1 MSTSRFSRVRYSAA
15 LVVSLLAGAPSLAH
29 AFQGSVAQPVAAIAP
44 AGSRQDELLQ
54 LWSLAKAGDNGGFN
68 DALGAIAGEPNA
80 LLRNDAAL
88 LHEHYAARE
97 KTREDRIVEVKK
109 EFEKTIA
116 EPRTDLTLSKALRS
130 MIEWNE
136 LSLDKAAVLGD
147 PRVKEIVSASDAA
160 ARKAEERG
168 DQLTAGELFVLLDLL
183 MDVKGTYKPDVRR
196 LGQRQEMLRLYVPER
211 LWELRNNR
219 AKAGGDKPLPPYNP
233 FGDDWKVKLAS
244 IDQTLVERCLAYARR
259 HVSQTPMS
267 ELLMGGIENVRTMVT
282 TQDLGAVFPKLKDEA
297 ARKAMLAY
305 LDEQDAALAK
315 GGDYDTGRVDRV
327 LTALAE
333 KNASTVGIAEPA
345 LLHEFGAGAM
355 SRLDEFSEIIWP
367 DEVRRFQKSTQ
378 GRFVGVGIQIEYDE
392 LQNIRVVSPIEGTPA
407 QRAGIKPGD
416 IISKVDGRSIFGLSL
431 DQAVDVITG
440 PENTDVE
447 LTIERPIDD
456 PSAKPADKPADKPD
470 ESKDAA
476 SKDGAKAEAPK
487 NAPEVKKETL
497 NFTLHRSVI
506 KVVTVKGWK
515 REGAKEDAWN
525 WYIDPANKIGYVRLT
540 QFADTS
546 CAEFERAI
554 SEMQSQGL
562 NALVFDLRFDP
573 GGLLDQAVCIGR
585 KFVNVEGGPI
595 VRVQGPGKRLEDT
608 QWSDPSEASLSH
620 IPIIVLV
627 NQGSASASEIV
638 SGCISTYAHKGQVDA
653 LVLGAR
659 SYGKGSVQNVW
670 PVTSNCI
677 IKVTTA
683 HYMLPNN
690 KIIHRMPGAT
700 EWGIE
705 PDLKVEMLPK
715 QTGEALLTRRDADVV
730 PLNKDGIDLKAPRP
744 DPEQLLTKGTDLQ
757 LETAVLLLKARV
769 LAAHMPEATAQSKDG
784 QHPTP

>member
-1 MSTSRFSRVRYSAA
+1 MSSRRFLRGRLPGA
-15 LVVSLLAGAPSLAH
+15 LVLSVLAGV
-29 AFQGSVAQPVAAIAP
+29 GSVALGYQGEAP
-44 AGSRQDELLQ
+44 ALAGGAASPRAELVQ
-54 LWSLAKAGDNGGFN
+54 LWPLAKAGDNVGL
-68 DALGAIAGEPNA
+68 DEALRQIAGAPGS
-80 LLRNDAAL
+80 LLHQEAAAL
-88 LHEHYAARE
+88 HDHYAARE
-97 KTREDRIVEVKK
+97 RLREDRIAEVKK
-109 EFEKTIA
+109 ELDKALA
-116 EPRTDLTLSKALRS
+116 EPRTDLTLSKSLRS
-130 MIEWNE
+130 LIEWHE
-136 LSLDKAAVLGD
+136 LSLDKPAVVADSRLKDVVG
-147 PRVKEIVSASDAA
+147 ASQEA

-211 LWELRNNR
+211 LWELRNER
-219 AKAGGDKPLPPYNP
+219 AKLANDKPLPPYNA

-244 IDQTLVERCLAYARR
+244 VDQTLLERCLAYTRR
-259 HVSQTPMS
+259 HVTQKPMS
-267 ELLMGGIENVRTMVT
+267 ELLFGGLENIRTMAT
-282 TQDLGAVFPKLKDEA
+282 THDLGTVFPGLKDEA
-297 ARKAMLAY
+297 QRRQLLAFV
-305 LDEQDAALAK
+305 DEQEAALAK
-315 GGDYDTGRVDRV
+315 GGDLDAAQVSKL
-327 LTALAE
+327 LTRLSE
-333 KNASTVGIAEPA
+333 KNAQTVRITPSAFI
-345 LLHEFGAGAM
+345 HEFGAGAM

-407 QRAGIKPGD
+407 QRAGVKPGD

-447 LTIERPIDD
+447 LTLERPIVDNTV
-456 PSAKPADKPADKPD
+456 KPAEKTEPAK
-470 ESKDAA
+470 EAGQEAA
-476 SKDGAKAEAPK
+476 KEVAKEAPQG
-487 NAPEVKKETL
+487 KKETL
-497 NFTLHRSVI
+497 TFRLHRSVI
-506 KVVTVKGWK
+506 KVVTAKGWK
-515 REGAKEDAWN
+515 RDGAKEDAWN
-525 WYIDPANKIGYVRLT
+525 WFIDPANKIGYVRLT
-540 QFADTS
+540 QFADTT
-546 CAEFERAI
+546 CGELERAV
-554 SEMQSQGL
+554 SDMKRQGL
-562 NALVFDLRFDP
+562 SALVLDLRFNP

-595 VRVQGPGKRLEDT
+595 VRTQGPNGRLDSTE
-608 QWSDPSEASLSH
+608 WSDPSEASLSH
-620 IPIIVLV
+620 IPVIVLV

-638 SGCISTYAHKGQVDA
+638 SGCIATYAHKGQLDA

-690 KIIHRMPGAT
+690 KIIHRLPGAET
-700 EWGIE
+700 WGVE

-715 QTGEALLTRRDADVV
+715 QTSEALLTRRNADLV
-730 PLNKDGIDLKAPRP
+730 PLNKDGIEADAKLP
-744 DPEQLLTKGTDLQ
+744 DPDELLTKGTDLQ

-769 LAAHMPEATAQSKDG
+769 IADRLPEATAQTKDAAR
-784 QHPTP
+784 PTP

>member
-1 MSTSRFSRVRYSAA
+1 MSTRLFLRARISVGLA
-15 LVVSLLAGAPSLAH
+15 VCMLAGFATPLAS
-29 AFQGSVAQPVAAIAP
+29 ALQPQVAAAP
-44 AGSRQDELLQ
+44 AAAPVGQQAELLH
-54 LWSLAKAGDNGGFN
+54 LWSLAHDGDNKGF
-68 DALGAIAGEPNA
+68 DEALAAIASEPH
-80 LLRNDAAL
+80 AL
-88 LHEHYAARE
+88 LHEDAAALHAHFADRE
-97 KTREDRIVEVKK
+97 KTRNDRIAEVKTDFDK
-109 EFEKTIA
+109 ALA

-130 MIEWNE
+130 VLEWHE
-136 LSLDKAAVLGD
+136 LATDKAAVLAD
-147 PRVKEIVSASDAA
+147 PRVQEVVAASDAA
-160 ARKAEERG
+160 AHKAEERG
-168 DQLTAGELFVLLDLL
+168 DQLTSGELFVLLDLL

-211 LWELRNNR
+211 LWELRNER

-244 IDQTLVERCLAYARR
+244 IDDVMLERALQYTRR
-259 HVSQTPMS
+259 HVSQKPMS
-267 ELLMGGIENVRTMVT
+267 ELLMGGLDNIRTMVT

-297 ARKAMLAY
+297 ARKKMLAFI
-305 LDEQDAALAK
+305 DDKEAGLANVQEVDPVHVSRLI
-315 GGDYDTGRVDRV
+315 GDLMEENND
-327 LTALAE
+327 
-333 KNASTVGIAEPA
+333 TVGIATPA
-345 LLHEFGAGAM
+345 LLHEFGSGAM

-367 DEVRRFQKSTQ
+367 DEVRRFQKATQ

-416 IISKVDGRSIFGLSL
+416 IIAKVDGRSIFGLSL

-456 PSAKPADKPADKPD
+456 PS
-470 ESKDAA
+470 KDAA
-476 SKDGAKAEAPK
+476 KTDTKDDATKGDAKAPDK
-487 NAPEVKKETL
+487 KPEQKKETL
-497 NFTLHRSVI
+497 TFKLHRSVI

-515 REGAKEDAWN
+515 REGAKEDAWD

-546 CAEFERAI
+546 CAELERAI
-554 SEMQSQGL
+554 SEMKSHGL

-573 GGLLDQAVCIGR
+573 GGLLDQAVCIAR

-595 VRVQGPGKRLEDT
+595 VRTQGPNKRLEST
-608 QWSDPSEASLSH
+608 EWSDPSEASLAN
-620 IPIIVLV
+620 IPVIVLV

-638 SGCISTYAHKGQVDA
+638 SGCISTYAHKGQLDA
-653 LVLGAR
+653 LILGAR
-659 SYGKGSVQNVW
+659 SYGKGSVQNVL
-670 PVTSNCI
+670 PVTPNCI

-683 HYMLPNN
+683 YYMLPNN
-690 KIIHRMPGAT
+690 KIIHRLPGAE

-715 QTGEALLTRRDADVV
+715 QTTNALLLRRDADIV
-730 PLNKDGIDLKAPRP
+730 PLTKDGIDQSAKSPPNP
-744 DPEQLLTKGTDLQ
+744 DDLLTKGTDLQ

-769 LAAHMPEATAQSKDG
+769 LAQHMPEATAQTKDN
-784 QHPTP
+784 QRQIP

>member
-1 MSTSRFSRVRYSAA
+1 MSTRRFSRAR
-15 LVVSLLAGAPSLAH
+15 VSLGLAVCLFAGAATPLAQ
-29 AFQGSVAQPVAAIAP
+29 AFQPLVAAAP
-44 AGSRQDELLQ
+44 APSGQKADLMQ
-54 LWSLAKAGDNGGFN
+54 LWSLAKLSDNQGFD
-68 DALGAIAGEPNA
+68 DALAAIANQPTNILHANA
-80 LLRNDAAL
+80 AAL
-88 LHEHYAARE
+88 HAHYADRE
-97 KTREDRIVEVKK
+97 KTRADRIAEVKT
-109 EFEKTIA
+109 EFEKALA
-116 EPRTDLTLSKALRS
+116 EPRTDLTLSKSLRS
-130 MIEWNE
+130 VLEWHE
-136 LSLDKAAVLGD
+136 LATDKPSVLAD
-147 PRVKEIVSASDAA
+147 PRVQEVVSASDAA

-168 DQLTAGELFVLLDLL
+168 DQLTSGELFVLLDLL

-211 LWELRNNR
+211 LWELRNER

-244 IDQTLVERCLAYARR
+244 IDDVMLERALQYTRR
-259 HVSQTPMS
+259 HVSQKPMP
-267 ELLMGGIENVRTMVT
+267 ELLTGGLDNIRTMVT
-282 TQDLGAVFPKLKDEA
+282 THDLASVFPKLKDEA
-297 ARKAMLAY
+297 ARQRMLTFIN
-305 LDEQDAALAK
+305 DKEAALANAQDLDPVQVSRLI
-315 GGDYDTGRVDRV
+315 GD
-327 LTALAE
+327 LME
-333 KNASTVGIAEPA
+333 KNNATVGIATPA

-355 SRLDEFSEIIWP
+355 ARLDEFSEIIWP
-367 DEVRRFQKSTQ
+367 DEVRRFQKATQ

-416 IISKVDGRSIFGLSL
+416 IITKVDGRSIYGLSL

-447 LTIERPIDD
+447 LTIERAIDD
-456 PSAKPADKPADKPD
+456 PAKEALKDAPKPD
-470 ESKDAA
+470 ANQPD
-476 SKDGAKAEAPK
+476 AKADAKKDEL
-487 NAPEVKKETL
+487 KKESL
-497 NFTLHRSVI
+497 NFKLHRSVI

-525 WYIDPANKIGYVRLT
+525 WFIDPADKIGYVRLT

-546 CAEFERAI
+546 CAELERAI
-554 SEMQSQGL
+554 SEMKAQGL

-573 GGLLDQAVCIGR
+573 GGLLDQAVCIAR

-595 VRVQGPGKRLEDT
+595 VRTQGPNKRLEST
-608 QWSDPSEASLSH
+608 EWSDPSEASLSN
-620 IPIIVLV
+620 IPVIVLV

-638 SGCISTYAHKGQVDA
+638 SGCISTYAHKGQLDA

-659 SYGKGSVQNVW
+659 SYGKGSVQNVL
-670 PVTSNCI
+670 PVTPNCI

-683 HYMLPNN
+683 YYMLPNN
-690 KIIHRMPGAT
+690 KIIHRLPGAE

-715 QTGEALLTRRDADVV
+715 QTTAALILRRDADIV
-730 PLNKDGIDLKAPRP
+730 PLTKNGIDESAKAPPNP
-744 DPEQLLTKGTDLQ
+744 DDLLTKGTDLQ

-769 LAAHMPEATAQSKDG
+769 AAAHMPEATAQSKDNPR
-784 QHPTP
+784 QIP